1 MSHFARAS
9 IHKAVISY
17 DKKYKTSDF
26 ETVTLRQDYANGTHK
41 KKYCLVFTGAEGVEG
56 LLQVKERFDA
66 ICATL
71 DFNTGDELFTNFAEV
86 LQDSGA
92 SRWQNLISDIEVID
106 RDDVRFN
113 QEYGNLL
120 DRYAT
125 NRGRDIMKDYLR
137 SDEVKKRHD
146 VECSA
151 HSERMLTL
159 CRYTNLLHGT
169 TPAFTAP
176 EIKEIVFKSFPFSWQ
191 QDYELSGRNFN
202 TQELSDIVDYFGTL
216 KVKKDQDETRK
227 RHGGGRGSPGRGGF
241 EH

>member
-1 MSHFARAS
+1 MSKDCYR
-9 IHKAVISY
+9 
-17 DKKYKTSDF
+17 
-26 ETVTLRQDYANGTHK
+26 
-41 KKYCLVFTGAEGVEG
+41 
-56 LLQVKERFDA
+56 LQVKERFDA
-66 ICATL
+66 ICETL
-71 DFNTGDELFTNFAEV
+71 DFNTGDELFNNFEEV

-92 SRWQNLISDIEVID
+92 SRWQNLIANVEAID

-125 NRGRDIMKDYLR
+125 NRGRGIMKDYLR

-146 VECSA
+146 VECST

-169 TPAFTAP
+169 TPAFMNP

-191 QDYELSGRNFN
+191 QDYELSGRDFN
-202 TQELSDIVDYFGTL
+202 AQQLSDIIYQL
-216 KVKKDQDETRK
+216 LSAISNSRKKKKEEK
-227 RHGGGRGSPGRGGF
+227 NL
-241 EH
+241 